1 MIYYNCF
8 KNYRSQKTCQLQKD
22 SGLHSSL
29 GGLSLQ
35 GLSPGPVL
43 GFSVNPRTVQNMKT
57 DMAKTHSDHV
67 TKQLQQVNAVCTY
80 TRHNIYINT
89 CTDTHTYVLRI
100 IKMRQITHIFIFQ
113 LDCFMINLLDD
124 YHNIHSKHVPTD
136 LQKTKIAHMA
146 SSMLDIH
153 PHIPAIKRTTVSPHR
168 QVKVNI
174 RGENKMCLGGAD
186 SCAVLLHI
194 NRGLKDMRNHFIDQL
209 PAQMKNLN
217 PGNFHNLVQ
226 NFR

>member
-1 MIYYNCF
+1 
-8 KNYRSQKTCQLQKD
+8 
-22 SGLHSSL
+22 
-29 GGLSLQ
+29 
-35 GLSPGPVL
+35 
-43 GFSVNPRTVQNMKT
+43 
-57 DMAKTHSDHV
+57 
-67 TKQLQQVNAVCTY
+67 
-80 TRHNIYINT
+80 
-89 CTDTHTYVLRI
+89 
-100 IKMRQITHIFIFQ
+100 
-113 LDCFMINLLDD
+113 MINLLDD

-153 PHIPAIKRTTVSPHR
+153 PHIPAIKRSIVSPHR

-186 SCAVLLHI
+186 SSAVLLHI

>member
-1 MIYYNCF
+1 MFKYYESRPEVPLYDPAVMREFCE
-8 KNYRSQKTCQLQKD
+8 KNAP
-22 SGLHSSL
+22 GLFDLLLKSITRDDNR
-29 GGLSLQ
+29 
-35 GLSPGPVL
+35 VL
-43 GFSVNPRTVQNMKT
+43 PNREF
-57 DMAKTHSDHV
+57 
-67 TKQLQQVNAVCTY
+67 
-80 TRHNIYINT
+80 
-89 CTDTHTYVLRI
+89 
-100 IKMRQITHIFIFQ
+100 IFIFQ

-153 PHIPAIKRTTVSPHR
+153 PHIPAIKRTIVSPHR

-186 SCAVLLHI
+186 SSAVLLHI

>member
-1 MIYYNCF
+1 MPASKGQCSALI
-8 KNYRSQKTCQLQKD
+8 TWWIIIT
-22 SGLHSSL
+22 
-29 GGLSLQ
+29 
-35 GLSPGPVL
+35 
-43 GFSVNPRTVQNMKT
+43 VNPRTVQNMKT
-57 DMAKTHSDHV
+57 DMAKTHNDHV

-80 TRHNIYINT
+80 TRRNIY
-89 CTDTHTYVLRI
+89 THTYVLRI

-146 SSMLDIH
+146 SSMLNIH

-194 NRGLKDMRNHFIDQL
+194 PTHQQGSQRHEKSLH
-209 PAQMKNLN
+209 
-217 PGNFHNLVQ
+217 
-226 NFR
+226 